1 MITASVINDEARIK
15 ALNEEHKLEGFE
27 YMATLDGG
35 VEKAVAAVK
44 TEGEILYMQLLYA
57 LEDDMAEMAIRSAL
71 AYGDNRYALTANTLD
86 LSFGKDLQKVGFTE
100 KDGVYSIEIRKVVH
114 YCG

>member
-1 MITASVINDEARIK
+1 MITVSVINDEERIRK
-15 ALNEEHKLEGFE
+15 LNEEHGLEGYE

-35 VEKAVAAVK
+35 AEKAVCAVK
-44 TEGEILYMQLLYA
+44 AEGEILNMQLLYA

-71 AYGDNRYALTANTLD
+71 AYGDNRFALTAQTLD
-86 LSFGKDLQKVGFTE
+86 LSFGKDMQKVGFTE
-100 KDGVYSIEIRKVVH
+100 KDGIYSIEICKVVH

>member
-1 MITASVINDEARIK
+1 MITVKVINDEERIK
-15 ALNEEHKLEGFE
+15 KLNEEHELEGFE
-27 YMATLDGG
+27 YMATVDGG
-35 VEKAVAAVK
+35 EEKAVCAVK
-44 TEGEILYMQLLYA
+44 AEGEVLSMQLLYA

-86 LSFGKDLQKVGFTE
+86 SSFEKDLKKVGFTE
-100 KDGVYSIEIRKVVH
+100 KDGVYTIEIRKVVH